1 MKYKDV
7 VLKLNL
13 SSKGWPMNISKCV
26 KPITFILKPFTIIP
40 KIKYNFLVF
49 ILIIILGGHF
59 GIVTSLLRDLGN
71 ANSST
76 FFQRQFSSG
85 VFFNMAI
92 AFLVSAICPV
102 LIEFIDDK
110 NIKFRGLKLTA
121 FAFSFVIIIIS
132 IIFLATIDTD
142 NTSLILPIQAI
153 FYLVSLLST
162 SYLFILP
169 YLKYDYDNFIE
180 YDDAK
185 RGELSKVAKDIHSDN
200 RGVKS

>member
-1 MKYKDV
+1 
-7 VLKLNL
+7 
-13 SSKGWPMNISKCV
+13 MNISKCV